1 MPHLVI
7 LYTGQLDAEVNMTTL
22 CRQMADAMLTVKDE
36 EGKQVFPTGGTRVLA
51 YPAPHYAVADG
62 GAAGLAAGGT
72 GDYAFVYLNVR
83 MGRGRSDATQQG
95 AGQTL
100 LEVAKAFLGEMAHIL
115 NAIFSALLQRESPYA
130 VVLAAVLELAGHRAQ
145 AVQIVADEA
154 LDESWREP
162 EAFDGCSTRGQA
174 RPGEAQPIH
183 IVRKTSTQTRGVA
196 A

>member
-7 LYTGQLDAEVNMTTL
+7 LYTGQLDQEVNMTSL

-83 MGRGRSDATQQG
+83 MGRGRTEATQQR

-100 LEVAKAFLGEMAHIL
+100 VEVAKAFFAPVMAQRHIG
-115 NAIFSALLQRESPYA
+115 ITLQIDVGPEVFDAKHSNLHP
-130 VVLAAVLELAGHRAQ
+130 LFQAAVPP
-145 AVQIVADEA
+145 VQK
-154 LDESWREP
+154 SGSEP
-162 EAFDGCSTRGQA
+162 EFR
-174 RPGEAQPIH
+174 
-183 IVRKTSTQTRGVA
+183 
-196 A
+196 